1 VLKRGHHLNRYSIT
15 AGIAVLLLFLAACG
29 GDDGGGD
36 ERGDGGEPRS
46 SEETEDAAAPS
57 LPPGNTWSAEA
68 KDGLTE
74 VEVYDQADPAE
85 GTEPIERL
93 AHPINPQGTPLTFL
107 VDGADIS
114 GDYIPV
120 YLPVPP
126 NGSRG
131 WVRKGDVTLQPN
143 PYHVKIELGAHK
155 LTVTN
160 AGNPHS
166 ETSVGVGNIEAQMGT
181 PTGLY
186 YIKELIDV
194 VNPDGPY
201 GPFAYGISGFS
212 TNPEVIEQFGDGG
225 VVGIHGTNDPS
236 SIGSNVSHGC
246 IRVPNDFITQ
256 MTTYIPFG
264 TPVEIV
270 A

>member
-15 AGIAVLLLFLAACG
+15 AGIAVLLLLLAACG

-36 ERGDGGEPRS
+36 ERGDGGERRS
-46 SEETEDAAAPS
+46 SEESDDAGAQS
-57 LPPGNTWSAEA
+57 NLPPGNTWAATAKIPTVDVFDSAE
-68 KDGLTE
+68 
-74 VEVYDQADPAE
+74 PAE
-85 GTEPIERL
+85 GAEPIEQL
-93 AHPINPQGTPLTFL
+93 ANPNDAGAPLTFL
-107 VDGADIS
+107 VDGADVS

-120 YLPVPP
+120 FLPVPP

-143 PYHVKIELGAHK
+143 PYHIKIELGAHK

-160 AGNPHS
+160 AGNPMN
-166 ETSVGVGNIEAQMGT
+166 ETAVGLGNIEAQMGT
-181 PTGLY
+181 PTGVY
-186 YIKELIDV
+186 YLKELIQPP
-194 VNPDGPY
+194 NPNGDYGPY
-201 GPFAYGISGFS
+201 AYGISGFS

-236 SIGSNVSHGC
+236 SIGRNVSHGC

-256 MTTYIPFG
+256 MTTYLPLG

-270 A
+270 T